1 MQWINDL
8 DVDAPYLSL
17 TLLPLAQGLPS
28 RSEEDSIEPEMC
40 VPVLPNIEH
49 PESRDPVRPSRPL
62 PWPNCYHHSVMSSV
76 TLRVARDHVDASNA
90 VTLAYKETSRLD
102 KIRRDDQIK
111 SESIRT
117 IRSAA
122 NVLSHVDPPRDRVG
136 EVDALQ
142 EASSEMSQ
150 GSAARDEASIENDVS
165 SMTSS
170 NHSQD
175 DMADLQIQFDNIIA
189 NTRPSNT
196 MLVATVSY
204 DLSALNAPGDPKD
217 LFQEQRSIEK

>member
-1 MQWINDL
+1 
-8 DVDAPYLSL
+8 
-17 TLLPLAQGLPS
+17 
-28 RSEEDSIEPEMC
+28 
-40 VPVLPNIEH
+40 
-49 PESRDPVRPSRPL
+49 
-62 PWPNCYHHSVMSSV
+62 MSSV
-76 TLRVARDHVDASNA
+76 TLRVARDYVGASNA

-111 SESIRT
+111 SEGIRT

-122 NVLSHVDPPRDRVG
+122 NVLSHVNPPGDRVG
-136 EVDALQ
+136 ELDALQ

-150 GSAARDEASIENDVS
+150 GSAARDEAPIENDAS
-165 SMTSS
+165 SMTNS

-204 DLSALNAPGDPKD
+204 DLSALNVPGDPKD